1 MIGYLQG
8 TVLAIGDT
16 GLTVLCGEVG
26 YELAV
31 PQRVRAQAVVGERLH
46 VWTHLA
52 VREQGW
58 ELYGFGDRE
67 SRDLFRF
74 VQKVP
79 KVGAKTALAMLD
91 VFRPAELLA
100 AVVNEDVR
108 TLTGVPGIG
117 KRTAELIVVEL
128 RDRIDQVPTSS
139 GAGGDASPSD
149 AAVQALAGLGYAL
162 GEARDGVRRAI
173 KSGIE
178 AGDVE
183 TIIRFVLTEQ
193 A

>member
-8 TVLAIGDT
+8 TVLAVGET
-16 GLTVLCGEVG
+16 SLTLLCGEVG
-26 YELAV
+26 YEVAV
-31 PQRVRAQAVVGERLH
+31 PGQVRGKAVVGERLH

-58 ELYGFGDRE
+58 ELYGFFDRE

-108 TLTGVPGIG
+108 ALTAVPGIG

-128 RDRIDQVPTSS
+128 RDRIDQVPTA
-139 GAGGDASPSD
+139 AGPVAEQSPME

-162 GEARDGVRRAI
+162 GEAREGVRRAI
-173 KSGIE
+173 QSGLTDS
-178 AGDVE
+178 DVE
-183 TIIRFVLTEQ
+183 EIIRFVLTEQ